1 MRPWAQNLEPTT
13 QSNIVRFQEYNEIR
27 VSHFMHPV
35 IHQMNASIKQ
45 GPVKEY
51 LDSSSQSWIV

>member
-1 MRPWAQNLEPTT
+1 M
-13 QSNIVRFQEYNEIR
+13 VRFLEYNEIR

-35 IHQMNASIKQ
+35 IHQMNPSIKQ

-51 LDSSSQSWIV
+51 VDSSSQS